1 QGGCV
6 ILCVLIHEVSG
17 VRGVR
22 LMERNALGYP
32 GFARGAGRAVPR
44 PYRGALAWGL
54 MVLLG
59 LTGCAG
65 AKAPAP
71 AEQQAGEA
79 PPAAAQLAHAAPAS
93 FDRPPVVPPLVQP
106 VVPPAARQAVQDAY
120 DAAQRKRWATVDQL
134 APLAAA
140 DPVLGLYPRYW
151 ALRNQ
156 LQDRTQPV
164 PDAAVRQFLADTAG
178 TYLNER
184 IRADWILAL
193 VRAGNYAQAVQVPAI
208 ADPASSVR
216 CALLLARH
224 QGGKRAHAAEVLD
237 AFPPNDDCWDMLD
250 QVAADH
256 ILSRK
261 ELNDLLRNT
270 LENGKRR
277 DADRLAG
284 VVFDDTAMVQYAA
297 LMKNTRAWLE
307 SRKRP
312 RAAVEFELAA
322 IALSR
327 LA

>member
-1 QGGCV
+1 AQAGAVVRQPGVQASPDQQGTPVAFCGGELGAALLESRPQGGCV

-59 LTGCAG
+59 LTGGAG

-134 APLAAA
+134 APLA
-140 DPVLGLYPRYW
+140 
-151 ALRNQ
+151 
-156 LQDRTQPV
+156 
-164 PDAAVRQFLADTAG
+164 
-178 TYLNER
+178 
-184 IRADWILAL
+184 
-193 VRAGNYAQAVQVPAI
+193 
-208 ADPASSVR
+208 
-216 CALLLARH
+216 
-224 QGGKRAHAAEVLD
+224 
-237 AFPPNDDCWDMLD
+237 
-250 QVAADH
+250 
-256 ILSRK
+256 
-261 ELNDLLRNT
+261 
-270 LENGKRR
+270 
-277 DADRLAG
+277 
-284 VVFDDTAMVQYAA
+284 
-297 LMKNTRAWLE
+297 
-307 SRKRP
+307 
-312 RAAVEFELAA
+312 
-322 IALSR
+322 
-327 LA
+327 